1 MQVMAQVQVQG
12 TLLLNEAM
20 TRYNSWRV
28 GGKADRLYIPASLD
42 DLSTFLQSIDVNEHL
57 HFVGLGSNLLVRDA
71 GVRGTVVVLHNALN
85 ALQME
90 GGLVYAEAGV
100 TCGKLARFTAKQ
112 AKQGGEFW
120 AGIPGTVGGALAMNA
135 GCHGG
140 ETWDSVKRVLTIDEK
155 GMVHERNA
163 AEFVATYRHV
173 AMPVQKE
180 WFVGAWFELPAGDA
194 EESEQ
199 KIKALLAKR
208 LATQPLNL
216 PNAGST
222 FRNPESDYAA
232 RLIEACGLK
241 GHKIGGAQVS
251 EKHANFIVNLGDA
264 TAEDIEQLIILM
276 SETVTEKFGISLY
289 QEVHVLG
296 DSVSKNH
303 E

>member
-1 MQVMAQVQVQG
+1 MMAQVQVQG
-12 TLLLNEAM
+12 TLLKNEAM

-85 ALQME
+85 ALQMV

-222 FRNPESDYAA
+222 FRNPEGDYAA
-232 RLIEACGLK
+232 RLIQACGLK